1 MATEVIVTTKKEL
14 EEVIES
20 VMIKM
25 EAKKNRGVGE
35 RLYYVGQV
43 AKMLGKA
50 HDTIKKLVK
59 NGTIRSTKDGLIPE
73 SAIEEYLN
81 SK

>member
-1 MATEVIVTTKKEL
+1 MKIIITTEEEL
-14 EEVIES
+14 RQLIEEAVS
-20 VMIKM
+20 K
-25 EAKKNRGVGE
+25 ALGKQQKGPGE
-35 RLYYVGQV
+35 KLYYVGQV

-50 HDTIKKLVK
+50 HNTINKLVK

-81 SK
+81 P